1 MRCYYSFERRGWG
14 WESLPPLLIHA
25 PINIILLNT
34 IRVFAF
40 AFASQVVN
48 TKPFIFNEKLNIIHQ
63 VWYPTK
69 KGLLV
74 LFLLIKIQK
83 MRELIYAYILSRII
97 NPSPSQNTE
106 LLIRARKWYQS
117 HTCFERAMV
126 GTLGQFNVLVLL
138 LMTWKYIY
146 IYIYIFF
153 WKRRWKYSR
162 TWKKLLET
170 TQSFHTSPKSWSERS
185 LILMSLK
192 TTSWNFRTY

>member
-1 MRCYYSFERRGWG
+1 MYDEDETSIQLLGWCVATTHLSIEDEDV
-14 WESLPPLLIHA
+14 WESLAPPLIHA

-146 IYIYIFF
+146 TYIYIYIFF
-153 WKRRWKYSR
+153 FLE
-162 TWKKLLET
+162 KKMKI
-170 TQSFHTSPKSWSERS
+170 F
-185 LILMSLK
+185 
-192 TTSWNFRTY
+192 

>member
-1 MRCYYSFERRGWG
+1 MRCYYSFERWGWG
-14 WESLPPLLIHA
+14 WESLPPPLVHA

-138 LMTWKYIY
+138 LMK
-146 IYIYIFF
+146 
-153 WKRRWKYSR
+153 
-162 TWKKLLET
+162 ET
-170 TQSFHTSPKSWSERS
+170 TWDNSIISYFPKIVKWAFSHFNVIEDHE
-185 LILMSLK
+185 LK
-192 TTSWNFRTY
+192 F